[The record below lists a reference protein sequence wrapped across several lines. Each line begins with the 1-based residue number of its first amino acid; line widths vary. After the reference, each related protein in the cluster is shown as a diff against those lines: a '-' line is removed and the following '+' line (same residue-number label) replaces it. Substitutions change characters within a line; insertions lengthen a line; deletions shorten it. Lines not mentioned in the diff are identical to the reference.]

1 MHEGERV
8 IVFTDHGYNPT
19 PLWSVG
25 GSWLTSAAPISET
38 QITWLTL
45 VDPVLILLMVGLIWW
60 AFGWE
65 VLCLSLVWWGV
76 NYPSR
81 YSYIGGAF
89 LRQDWLLFAIA
100 SLCLARK
107 GYMGA
112 AGFTLAW
119 SAMLRVFPAFIALG
133 LGLKILQ
140 QCWKAKTLLLT
151 REQWRFAAGGILA
164 IMLLF
169 PISLTVGEADGGL
182 TLWKAFAENSG
193 KHLATPATNN
203 IGLPA
208 IVSFEPSTRTRQLR
222 NYWITAPWDSWKEQR
237 RRVFNERR
245 PLYWALVAA
254 FIVLLGVAV
263 RRQDDWVALVLG
275 VGAIPILSDMASY
288 YFSVLLAYALL
299 WPRLPLIGPALT
311 ATVFLCSIVPAIFR
325 SEDERYLAISV
336 IYLLFIVAVTG
347 TIASQRQTDAGVS
360 LTSEPAGSA
369 PLASA

>member
-1 MHEGERV
+1 
-8 IVFTDHGYNPT
+8 
-19 PLWSVG
+19 
-25 GSWLTSAAPISET
+25 
-38 QITWLTL
+38 
-45 VDPVLILLMVGLIWW
+45 
-60 AFGWE
+60 
-65 VLCLSLVWWGV
+65 
-76 NYPSR
+76 
-81 YSYIGGAF
+81 
-89 LRQDWLLFAIA
+89 
-100 SLCLARK
+100 
-107 GYMGA
+107 
-112 AGFTLAW
+112 
-119 SAMLRVFPAFIALG
+119 
-133 LGLKILQ
+133 
-140 QCWKAKTLLLT
+140 
-151 REQWRFAAGGILA
+151 
-164 IMLLF
+164 MLLF